1 MRYYSTRNKE
11 IYVSASQAILKGI
24 ADDGGLFVPE
34 AFPQLPKLEE
44 LVGKG
49 YRELAFGIL
58 KKYLDDYSEE
68 EILQA
73 VEGAYDDKFE
83 DKDVVPIK
91 KAGGAFFLELFKGPT
106 LAFKDMAL
114 TILPYLLKTA
124 AIKQGV
130 SKEVVILTATSG
142 DTGKA
147 ALEGFKDV
155 PGTRVVVFYPEN
167 GVSKI
172 QRLQMVTQ
180 RGSNTYVAA
189 VKGNFD
195 DAQNGVKEIFNDKVF
210 NDELNEKG
218 FILSSANSINIGR
231 LLPQIVYYVYGYLS
245 LAEQGEIR
253 LGDKINIV
261 VPTGNFGNILAAY
274 YAMRMGLPVNK
285 LLCASNDNR
294 VLTDFFESSIYDRRR
309 KLILTSS
316 PSMDILISSNL
327 ERYLF
332 HMSEANAEE
341 IEEKMKLL
349 QERGYYQWSKD
360 SLGPVVPGMAGEQEI
375 SSAIEKLWSGD
386 GYLMDPHTAIAYSV
400 WERYLED
407 SGDNT
412 PALIAST
419 ASPFKFSGKVLASIG
434 EDDHEDEFKGMK
446 KLGEMMGIPVPER
459 MSELE
464 KLPILHRKVCEK
476 SRMRDAV
483 KSFLEGSKI
492 NG

>member
-11 IYVSASQAILKGI
+11 ISASASQAILKGI

-34 AFPQLPKLEE
+34 TFPELPPLEM
-44 LVGKG
+44 LLWKG
-49 YRELAFGIL
+49 YKELAFEIL
-58 KKYLDDYSEE
+58 QMYLDDYSDD

-83 DKDVVPIK
+83 DDAIVPIR
-91 KAGGAFFLELFKGPT
+91 KAGGAFFLELFRGPT

-124 AIKQGV
+124 LMKQGENR
-130 SKEVVILTATSG
+130 EVVILTATSG

-155 PGTRVVVFYPEN
+155 PGTKAIVFFPEN

-195 DAQNGVKEIFNDKVF
+195 DAQNGVKEIFNDKIF
-210 NDELNEKG
+210 NDELKEKG

-231 LLPQIVYYVYGYLS
+231 LLPQIVYYVYGYLR
-245 LAEQGEIR
+245 LAEQGEIK

-332 HMSEANAEE
+332 HMSEGNVEE
-341 IEEKMKLL
+341 IADKMELL
-349 QERGYYQWSKD
+349 QERGYYQWPKD
-360 SLGPVVPGMAGEQEI
+360 SLGPVVPGMAGEQQI
-375 SSAIEKLWSGD
+375 SSAIEKLWSSD

-400 WERYLED
+400 WEKYLEE
-407 SGDNT
+407 SGDDT

-419 ASPFKFSGKVLASIG
+419 ASPFKFSGKILASIG
-434 EDDHEDEFKGMK
+434 EDEHVDEFEGMN
-446 KLGEMMGIPVPER
+446 KLGDLMGTPVPDR

-476 SRMRDAV
+476 SYMRDTIS
-483 KSFLEGSKI
+483 SFLEGGKS

>member
-1 MRYYSTRNKE
+1 MRYYSTRNKN
-11 IYVSASQAILKGI
+11 ISASASQAILKGI
-24 ADDGGLFVPE
+24 ADDGGLFIPE
-34 AFPQLPKLEE
+34 TFPELPPLEKL
-44 LVGKG
+44 LGKD
-49 YRELAFGIL
+49 YKELAFEIL
-58 KKYLDDYSEE
+58 QMYLDDYSDQ

-83 DKDVVPIK
+83 DEAVVPTI
-91 KAGGAFFLELFKGPT
+91 KAGGAFFLELFRGPT

-124 AIKQGV
+124 LEKQGENR
-130 SKEVVILTATSG
+130 EVVILTATSG

-155 PGTRVVVFYPEN
+155 PGTKVIVFFPEN
-167 GVSKI
+167 RVSKI

-195 DAQNGVKEIFNDKVF
+195 DAQNGVKELFNDKVF
-210 NDELNEKG
+210 NEELKEKG

-231 LLPQIVYYVYGYLS
+231 LLPQIVYYVYGYLR
-245 LAEQGEIR
+245 LAEQGEIKP
-253 LGDKINIV
+253 GDKINIA

-332 HMSEANAEE
+332 HMSEENVEE
-341 IEEKMKLL
+341 IADKMKLL
-349 QERGYYQWSKD
+349 QERGYYQWPKD
-360 SLGPVVPGMAGEQEI
+360 SLGPVVPGMAGEQQI
-375 SSAIEKLWSGD
+375 SSAIEKLWLND
-386 GYLMDPHTAIAYSV
+386 GYLMDPHTAIGYSV
-400 WERYLED
+400 WEKYLEEA
-407 SGDNT
+407 GDDT
-412 PALIAST
+412 PTLIAST
-419 ASPFKFSGKVLASIG
+419 ASPFKFSGKVLTSIG
-434 EDDHEDEFKGMK
+434 ENKHEDEFEAMK
-446 KLGEMMGIPVPER
+446 KLGDLMGISVPER

-464 KLPILHRKVCEK
+464 KLPIIHRKVCEK
-476 SRMRDAV
+476 SHMRDTLMG
-483 KSFLEGSKI
+483 FLEGGRS